1 MGKLIIAALAIIAGT
16 ASAYADDC
24 ARLPIPNTNAFTLV
38 DVNCL
43 GAQVDTIADEPEH
56 EGK

>member
-1 MGKLIIAALAIIAGT
+1 MTKLLIAAAVAAFALPAF
-16 ASAYADDC
+16 ADDC

-43 GAQVDTIADEPEH
+43 GAQVSTIADEPEH
-56 EGK
+56 EEK